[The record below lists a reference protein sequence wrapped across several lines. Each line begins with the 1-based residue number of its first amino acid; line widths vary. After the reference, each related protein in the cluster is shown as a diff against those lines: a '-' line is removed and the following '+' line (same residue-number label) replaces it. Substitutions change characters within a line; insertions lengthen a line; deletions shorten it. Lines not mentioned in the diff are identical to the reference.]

1 MSLGGNLSFRFLIFW
16 LKPPIFDFL
25 SLQTG
30 IAASFRLWFGP
41 GQRLHLAAE
50 VVSSRRLG
58 VSRLW
63 HTGMLFSHPALACLV
78 TVWTVFL
85 IKRNLLHPQAPHM
98 PRLGL
103 LAVAFSTGVVTIYS
117 LPHPD
122 ALHASKKQENSGKV
136 FLYFNFPKNAQAW
149 QNSYSQTMQCFLYP
163 LEGGVASLKPLQ
175 STFQTAVKQRI
186 TAALWELPARLW
198 ICSRLAK
205 FRRFTVL
212 PQRATQKGELML
224 LVISANDKTEKD
236 PKNDLI

>member
-1 MSLGGNLSFRFLIFW
+1 MFLTLLW
-16 LKPPIFDFL
+16 RPCDVDFL

-50 VVSSRRLG
+50 VVSCRRLG

-63 HTGMLFSHPALACLV
+63 HTGKLFSNPPLACLV

-149 QNSYSQTMQCFLYP
+149 QNSYSQTM
-163 LEGGVASLKPLQ
+163 
-175 STFQTAVKQRI
+175 
-186 TAALWELPARLW
+186 
-198 ICSRLAK
+198 
-205 FRRFTVL
+205 
-212 PQRATQKGELML
+212 
-224 LVISANDKTEKD
+224 
-236 PKNDLI
+236 